1 MKIDSIQCVNS
12 NFKGKRLDRN
22 AVTQLIKNNPY
33 SLTEPNQR
41 YISTAIEAL
50 GKVAGE
56 KNIQF
61 LLDAAASSRYST
73 SITLQDVPK
82 NDWKSK
88 LLAAAASAL
97 AITPLAN
104 STLADKLSE
113 LQKPR
118 EISIE
123 EQEILQLRKQL
134 LAVVDL
140 EQINNNSLK
149 YCKKNF
155 IKNLDYFIVSSET
168 SLEHK
173 NMF

>member
-1 MKIDSIQCVNS
+1 MQRQAADIQLQLP
-12 NFKGKRLDRN
+12 FKMC
-22 AVTQLIKNNPY
+22 Q
-33 SLTEPNQR
+33 
-41 YISTAIEAL
+41 
-50 GKVAGE
+50 
-56 KNIQF
+56 
-61 LLDAAASSRYST
+61 
-73 SITLQDVPK
+73 K

-140 EQINNNSLK
+140 EQINNNSLSTA
-149 YCKKNF
+149 KNF

-168 SLEHK
+168 SLELSK

>member
-1 MKIDSIQCVNS
+1 MKRGINLMKIDSIQCVNS

-82 NDWKSK
+82 
-88 LLAAAASAL
+88 
-97 AITPLAN
+97 
-104 STLADKLSE
+104 E
-113 LQKPR
+113 
-118 EISIE
+118 
-123 EQEILQLRKQL
+123 
-134 LAVVDL
+134 
-140 EQINNNSLK
+140 
-149 YCKKNF
+149 
-155 IKNLDYFIVSSET
+155 
-168 SLEHK
+168 
-173 NMF
+173 